1 MLYQP
6 ICQTEASARS
16 GCCAPRFCP
25 TRVAAAFDM
34 PQAGIIVNIITRIA
48 MVAPATASLPMLA
61 RIRIRKIH
69 EVIATSIWPTP
80 PSEVR
85 TMFHRIAPCQAICA
99 ASTRMCWPPRNRIH
113 SWYSTPVPRPMQVAM
128 AAPSMPSCGNGPMP
142 KISSGQSTMLRPFD
156 SHSTRIAM
164 AASPAPR
171 KIALIT
177 NSSMITALPPSIHCV
192 YL

>member
-16 GCCAPRFCP
+16 GCCAPRFWP
-25 TRVAAAFDM
+25 TSVAAAFDM

-61 RIRIRKIH
+61 RMRIRKIH
-69 EVIATSIWPTP
+69 EVIATSICPTP

-85 TMFHRIAPCQAICA
+85 TMFHSVAPCHAICDP
-99 ASTRMCWPPRNRIH
+99 STRMCWPPRNRIH
-113 SWYSTPVPRPMQVAM
+113 NCISTPAPRPMLVAM
-128 AAPSMPSCGNGPMP
+128 AAPSTPIAGTGPQP
-142 KISSGQSTMLRPFD
+142 KISNGSSTMFRPFAT
-156 SHSTRIAM
+156 HSTRIAM

-192 YL
+192 